1 MLNFTKIK
9 NIENSLN
16 KEEISIEGEA
26 ASPGI
31 SIGRVF
37 IYDRS
42 LRNISYRH
50 ILSTDISSEK
60 SRFFSAVQDTTDQI
74 NALMKKAQNALDKN
88 NPLSSV
94 LDAYQHML
102 KGSRLMRGVCSRIEN
117 HLVNAEAAISDEVSS
132 LSEVFEAMDDPYIS
146 ARIEDIRNIASR
158 ILRNLQTNADDDFSF
173 LPENAIVI
181 SKNLSITDTSLLNA
195 KNISGIIT
203 INGSKQGHI
212 ALLSRSLGLP
222 AIVNT
227 PDLLSKANTN
237 DIIIIDGTY
246 GKIILNPTNETLT
259 LYRKYRSDFL
269 HWKRSLYRLRDLP
282 STTTDGVYISLNG
295 NLDITDEADFLNQT
309 GTDGI
314 GLFRSEY
321 MYINRNDVPSVN
333 EQLNSILEIGNKV
346 SGTITFRTLDIGAD
360 KYAPTLGN
368 YQATN
373 PALGLRGI
381 RYAKNYKKIL
391 RDQFEAVLLASN
403 SVDIRV
409 MIPMISCTDEFIF
422 AKNLFE
428 ETAQDLY
435 QQGNLN
441 LTSLP
446 KIGAMIETPSAA
458 LEAENLAEYADFFS
472 IGTND
477 LIQYTLAVDRT
488 DSFVEY
494 LYNPLSPAVLK
505 LIKITIDAA
514 NKKNIPVCI
523 CGDMAANHKYS
534 PLLIGLG
541 VRALSMPAIN
551 IPMIKEKIRSLSICD
566 MNNLANYILTL
577 SSSTEIETALKNF
590 ENGTRF

>member
-1 MLNFTKIK
+1 MLNFTKIRSIK
-9 NIENSLN
+9 ESLD
-16 KEEISIEGEA
+16 KKEISFEGEA

-31 SIGRVF
+31 SIGHVF
-37 IYDRS
+37 IYDKS
-42 LRNISYRH
+42 LKNISYKH
-50 ILSTDISSEK
+50 IIPSDIPTEK
-60 SRFFSAVQDTTDQI
+60 KRFLAAVQDTTDQI
-74 NALMKKAQNALDKN
+74 NALMKKAQKTLDKN

-117 HLVNAEAAISDEVSS
+117 NLINAEAAISDEVSS
-132 LSEVFEAMDDPYIS
+132 LSEVFEAMDDLYIS
-146 ARIEDIRNIASR
+146 ARIEDIKNIASR
-158 ILRNLQTNADDDFSF
+158 ILKNLQTNIDDDFSV
-173 LPENAIVI
+173 LPEDAIVI
-181 SKNLSITDTSLLNA
+181 SKNLSVTDTSLLNA

-212 ALLSRSLGLP
+212 ALLSKSIGIP

-227 PDLLSKANTN
+227 PDLLNQANTN
-237 DIIIIDGTY
+237 DVVIIDGTY
-246 GKIILNPTNETLT
+246 GKIILNPTNETLA

-269 HWKRSLYRLRDLP
+269 HWKRSLSRLRDYP
-282 STTTDGVYISLNG
+282 SSTTDNVYISLNG
-295 NLDITDEADFLNQT
+295 NIDIIEEADFLNQT
-309 GTDGI
+309 GADGI

-321 MYINRNDVPSVN
+321 MYINRNDTPSIE
-333 EQLNSILEIGNKV
+333 EQLNSILEIGKKV
-346 SGTITFRTLDIGAD
+346 SGPITFRTLDVGAD

-368 YQATN
+368 YQAVN

-381 RYAKNYKKIL
+381 RYAKNYKQLLK
-391 RDQFEAVLLASN
+391 DQFEAVLLASN

-428 ETAQDLY
+428 ETANRLF
-435 QQGNLN
+435 QQGKLN
-441 LTSLP
+441 IQNLP
-446 KIGAMIETPSAA
+446 KMGAMIEIPSAA
-458 LEAENLAEYADFFS
+458 LEAEILAEHADFFS

-514 NKKNIPVCI
+514 NKKNIPICI
-523 CGDMAANHKYS
+523 CGDMASNHKYS

-541 VRALSMPAIN
+541 IRALSMPAIN
-551 IPMIKEKIRSLSICD
+551 IPMIKEKIRSLSMAD
-566 MNNLANYILTL
+566 MSNFANYVLTL
-577 SSSTEIETALKNF
+577 RSSNEIENALKNF
-590 ENGTRF
+590 ENGMRF